1 MAHLILFSRRSGTPA
16 DSTDTTNRQLEEGTE
31 VSEETTLGSQQSE
44 KGGLNQKEVF
54 S

>member
-1 MAHLILFSRRSGTPA
+1 MAHLILFEGGPAHRQTAQTPLTA
-16 DSTDTTNRQLEEGTE
+16 NCNGTE
-31 VSEETTLGSQQSE
+31 VSEETTLGWQQSE